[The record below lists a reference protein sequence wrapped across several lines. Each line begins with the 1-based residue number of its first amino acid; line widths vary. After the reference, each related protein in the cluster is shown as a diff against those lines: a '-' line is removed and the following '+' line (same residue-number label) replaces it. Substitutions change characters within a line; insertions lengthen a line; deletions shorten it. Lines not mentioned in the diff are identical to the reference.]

1 MKMTY
6 PDLAFRG
13 RLLLL
18 DKPPRANNSRCSSKA
33 VYTASTYNYSDESK
47 TADLHTSNCIKVIKP
62 ATLNICSKTDD
73 SKTAEVFDDNSRGGN
88 NRNTGQPISDTDGSS
103 VVEDLIY
110 PKAIPM
116 HITLRA
122 ESTAGQKMKPA
133 DHQPKGEPPVCT
145 QQETTAGN
153 TLGME

>member
-1 MKMTY
+1 MTY

-13 RLLLL
+13 RPLLV
-18 DKPPRANNSRCSSKA
+18 DKPPRANNSRRCSKA
-33 VYTASTYNYSDESK
+33 VNTASTCNCSDESK
-47 TADLHTSNCIKVIKP
+47 TADLHTSDCIKVIKP

-73 SKTAEVFDDNSRGGN
+73 SKTAEVSDDDGRGSN
-88 NRNTGQPISDTDGSS
+88 NRNAGQPISDTDGRR
-103 VVEDLIY
+103 VVEDLTS
-110 PKAIPM
+110 PQAISM

-122 ESTAGQKMKPA
+122 GSTAGQKMKPA
-133 DHQPKGEPPVCT
+133 EHLPKAEPPVCT